1 MNNMITYTGIK
12 FDPINPNI
20 ELINIKDIAH
30 ALSLIC
36 RANGHI
42 KHFYSIAQHSI
53 NCALEAK
60 ARNYSIKVQLLLLL
74 HDASEAYI
82 SDIIRPVKPHLTN
95 YLNIEAKLQQTI
107 YKKYINSEL
116 VEDDYNKI
124 KEVDDD
130 ILMSELYILMNR
142 DNLENHVN
150 ILCDANYEYMQF
162 SDVEQTFIDMF
173 NDLTSKIIESKV
185 IKMEA
190 KQTIITRRSVRKYSD
205 KPIDRELIKE
215 IIDVVRFAPTW
226 KNCQGTRYHV
236 LDNKDKLI
244 ELANMCTYEG
254 SHNVKMISRCSSL
267 VILTTKNVSGIS
279 YEKEYD
285 DTNTIDWNIFD
296 SGIAA
301 QTLSLTA
308 HDYGLGSVIV
318 GVFKNDVVHKYCN
331 LPEDEKVIALLPMGY
346 PLDPSVKEGIRYETE
361 ELLTFID

>member
-95 YLNIEAKLQQTI
+95 YLNIEAKLQETI

-150 ILCDANYEYMQF
+150 ILCDANYEYIQF
-162 SDVEQTFIDMF
+162 NDVEQTFIDMF
-173 NDLTSKIIESKV
+173 NDLTSK
-185 IKMEA
+185 
-190 KQTIITRRSVRKYSD
+190 
-205 KPIDRELIKE
+205 L
-215 IIDVVRFAPTW
+215 
-226 KNCQGTRYHV
+226 
-236 LDNKDKLI
+236 
-244 ELANMCTYEG
+244 
-254 SHNVKMISRCSSL
+254 
-267 VILTTKNVSGIS
+267 
-279 YEKEYD
+279 
-285 DTNTIDWNIFD
+285 
-296 SGIAA
+296 
-301 QTLSLTA
+301 
-308 HDYGLGSVIV
+308 
-318 GVFKNDVVHKYCN
+318 
-331 LPEDEKVIALLPMGY
+331 
-346 PLDPSVKEGIRYETE
+346 
-361 ELLTFID
+361 